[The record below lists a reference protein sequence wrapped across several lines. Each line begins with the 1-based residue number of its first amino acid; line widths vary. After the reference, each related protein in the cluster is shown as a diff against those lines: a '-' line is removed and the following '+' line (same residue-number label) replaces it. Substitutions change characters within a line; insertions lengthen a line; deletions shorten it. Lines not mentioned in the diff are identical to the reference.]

1 MSVLQCKIS
10 KFISLCRNVPSLV
23 AVVGTPKEAAE
34 IRLWLHW
41 IHIWPT
47 HLIAASFEYH
57 AFFPPPSFFWSIKWT
72 KILQSNSK
80 LVEMRWP
87 SSQQQRFKRKAAT
100 RWKKF
105 CIKHSKMHYSAL
117 IRFWIME
124 KKLTLQGAVCKTL
137 SLAPRSSNTDAVG
150 REVGEVRPILHS
162 KPLKIQHA
170 GFPCCHVKAGSVW
183 NEGEKN
189 VHFYSTDFLSYL
201 PKWAR
206 NKI

>member
-1 MSVLQCKIS
+1 MSDIKIVQKCGVIGRDS
-10 KFISLCRNVPSLV
+10 KGGCGDPSL
-23 AVVGTPKEAAE
+23 TPLNPHLTDTSHRCF
-34 IRLWLHW
+34 IW
-41 IHIWPT
+41 IPR
-47 HLIAASFEYH
+47 
-57 AFFPPPSFFWSIKWT
+57 FFFLFLFFWSIKWT

-87 SSQQQRFKRKAAT
+87 SSQQHRFKRKAAT

-162 KPLKIQHA
+162 TPLKIQHA

-183 NEGEKN
+183 NKGEKN